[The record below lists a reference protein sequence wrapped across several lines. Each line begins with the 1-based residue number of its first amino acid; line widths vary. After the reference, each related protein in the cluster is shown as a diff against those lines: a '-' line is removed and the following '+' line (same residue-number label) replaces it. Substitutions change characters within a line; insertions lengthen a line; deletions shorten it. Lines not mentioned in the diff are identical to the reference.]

1 MLRSDTL
8 SDGKEESMFS
18 ISSLEEGPVLVGGAE
33 GGFRLGGQI
42 GVSTAWK
49 GLRSLRALRRL
60 STNVA
65 RKMGSRRRGL
75 VAFHACCFLSFRR
88 MHVARGPEKPLIG
101 LIYLLAASI
110 ELVNASL
117 IFASIPVI
125 KQEP

>member
-1 MLRSDTL
+1 MHLSQCVLRSDTL

-18 ISSLEEGPVLVGGAE
+18 INSLEEGLVLVGGAE

-65 RKMGSRRRGL
+65 
-75 VAFHACCFLSFRR
+75 
-88 MHVARGPEKPLIG
+88 
-101 LIYLLAASI
+101 
-110 ELVNASL
+110 
-117 IFASIPVI
+117 
-125 KQEP
+125 